1 MDAQLKLRLE
11 EVLKFRNGGIPVRV
25 MRGVVENRM
34 TRRDFTT
41 AMAAL
46 VAAPFALR
54 AHRAF
59 AGTIPNRTRADVLIA
74 EFSDAGVK
82 LGVSRVP
89 KVVKPEAEWRRQLS
103 PMAFSVTRNRDT
115 EYAFTGAFW
124 NLHEQGIFRCICC
137 DTALFTS
144 KNKFDSGTGW
154 PSFWLPIAPEN
165 VGGRDG
171 TKAGPTNTEVTC
183 QRCDAHLGDLFD
195 DGPRPTGLRYCIDSA
210 ALRFVK
216 APNKK

>member
-1 MDAQLKLRLE
+1 MPESADNDSISR
-11 EVLKFRNGGIPVRV
+11 
-25 MRGVVENRM
+25 RG
-34 TRRDFTT
+34 FL
-41 AMAAL
+41 AGAL
-46 VAAPFALR
+46 ALAGAPFVL
-54 AHRAF
+54 AF
-59 AGTIPNRTRADVLIA
+59 RSAPPPGAGGVLIA
-74 EFSDAGVK
+74 QFDDAGVK
-82 LGVSRVP
+82 TGVSRVP
-89 KVVKPEAEWRRQLS
+89 KVVKSEAEWRKQLS
-103 PMAFSVTRNRDT
+103 PLAFSVTRRRDT
-115 EYAFTGAFW
+115 EFAFTGAFW

-154 PSFWLPIAPEN
+154 PSFWQPIAPEN

-195 DGPRPTGLRYCIDSA
+195 DGPRPTGLRYCIDSI

-216 APNKK
+216 AAK